1 MKITIFTGSSNRHNF
16 LINSLLDYDLYII
29 SEKKKSFSYLKS
41 KFYKKSFIEKN
52 YFKKVFKSEKK
63 IFGNSKLNEK
73 NLKKIKKINYKEINN
88 ININQ
93 LKSFL
98 NSDLYIIFGSSFI
111 KGDLVNFLVKKR
123 AINIHLG
130 ISPYY
135 RGSNCNFWAS
145 VDKNFNLVGATIH
158 LINKEIDEGK
168 ILYHS
173 FTEYIK
179 NPIDYSMASVKGA
192 ILSLKEKINDGSI
205 FKIKGTKQNR
215 KLLIRFSKNSNLSE
229 DVFKKYPKKVIFKK
243 RNKKLFINPVM
254 LRKNEIYVIN

>member
-41 KFYKKSFIEKN
+41 KFYKKSFIEKK